1 MNAKSNILAISF
13 ILLCIGLTIANHYYM
28 REAMYAEDLAIP
40 NDFICVKNKW
50 EDNLIICS
58 DETPFSLW
66 WITPR
71 TGRLATEGETQS

>member
-1 MNAKSNILAISF
+1 MISKSTTLAILF
-13 ILLCIGLTIANHYYM
+13 ISTVIGLTIANHYYM

-40 NDFICVKNKW
+40 DDYICIKNKW

-71 TGRLATEGETQS
+71 TGRLAAEGES

>member
-1 MNAKSNILAISF
+1 MISKSTTFAILFISTV
-13 ILLCIGLTIANHYYM
+13 IGLTIANHYYM

-40 NDFICVKNKW
+40 DDYICIKNKW

-71 TGRLATEGETQS
+71 TGRLAAEGES